1 MFGAPLAETVISNC
15 QSYLLTGTNS
25 LVQSEQSAERF
36 APISAQEIRLMHD
49 RFLLQTSGRNVEVE
63 RSDYHNSPNYID
75 ASYDIAEH
83 FTTPS
88 LKKSGGL
95 IEVLKSLPG
104 VYKIGY
110 CEPKEND
117 ITELFNN

>member
-1 MFGAPLAETVISNC
+1 MMLQDEGQLKTMFGVPLAETVISNC

-95 IEVLKSLPG
+95 IEVSSGCIQDRIL
-104 VYKIGY
+104 
-110 CEPKEND
+110 
-117 ITELFNN
+117 